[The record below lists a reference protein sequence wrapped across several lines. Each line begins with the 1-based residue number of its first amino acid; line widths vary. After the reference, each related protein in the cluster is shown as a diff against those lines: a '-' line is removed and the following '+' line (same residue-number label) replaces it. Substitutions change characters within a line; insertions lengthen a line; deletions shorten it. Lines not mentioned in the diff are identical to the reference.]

1 MSDDDDK
8 KSWGSGGLFANRE
21 LGSLALIFFTQVF
34 CVPFFLICKDFNGS
48 FLAFI
53 TAAGE
58 YGAIPFMMKVWPTPF
73 DPYVWKMLLSF
84 MAFELF
90 LMRAVPGKV
99 FKATPTASGHIPI
112 YNANGVQC
120 YLITLVAL
128 FAIAKYDIWNP
139 ADVYDNMPKILS
151 SLNVFAL
158 GFCTMLT
165 VKGLTFPSNLIVEF
179 FWGTELYP
187 RILGF
192 DVKQFTNCR
201 FGLMFWQVGIICYA
215 FKQYQLMGGYIS
227 SSMMVSIVL
236 QTVYLFKFY
245 YWETGYFCSM
255 DIQHDRAGYYI
266 CWGCLVYVPSMYTV
280 HTYFMTEQ
288 PVFLSLPATLFC
300 LALGIFFIWANY
312 DCDRFAPISHHLSP
326 SLTISHHLSPPL
338 TTSHHLSPPLST
350 SHHLSIYRHIALT
363 YFSTLYISLFADK
376 GKISE
381 LTTARTRFGESSPIT
396 SRRAIPPRTGRSAPP
411 CCSARDGGL
420 SPGTFAIEP
429 TLAHIITLTATLY
442 LLPPLLY
449 LLPPSCTGTS
459 TTSPKSLRHSCGAY
473 RACSPPPT

>member
-1 MSDDDDK
+1 MADDDDK

-48 FLAFI
+48 FSAFG
-53 TAAGE
+53 AALVAR
-58 YGAIPFMMKVWPTPF
+58 GAVPFMMEVWPTPF

-99 FKATPTASGHIPI
+99 FKATPTASGHIPV

-128 FAIAKYDIWNP
+128 FAIAHYGLWNP
-139 ADVYDNMPKILS
+139 ADVYDYMPKILS

-165 VKGLTFPSNLIVEF
+165 LKGLTFPSTKDSGTNGNLIVDF

-215 FKQYQLMGGYIS
+215 FKQYQLLGGFIS

-288 PVFLSLPATLFC
+288 PSFLSLPATLFC

-312 DCDRFAPISHHLSP
+312 DCDRQRQDFRQYNGKNKVWGKLPDYIEAKYMTEDGERRTSLLLCSGWWSLARHFHYIPEVAASFMWCVPGLFTLSHP
-326 SLTISHHLSPPL
+326 MPYFYPVY
-338 TTSHHLSPPLST
+338 
-350 SHHLSIYRHIALT
+350 LSILLVDRAWRDDARC
-363 YFSTLYISLFADK
+363 ADK
-376 GKISE
+376 YGMYWHAYCKKVPCKI
-381 LTTARTRFGESSPIT
+381 
-396 SRRAIPPRTGRSAPP
+396 IPGV
-411 CCSARDGGL
+411 
-420 SPGTFAIEP
+420 I
-429 TLAHIITLTATLY
+429 
-442 LLPPLLY
+442 
-449 LLPPSCTGTS
+449 
-459 TTSPKSLRHSCGAY
+459 
-473 RACSPPPT
+473 